1 MKIVIEIDTDNQQ
14 DLETVEELLELLRN
28 LK

>member
-14 DLETVEELLELLRN
+14 DLQTVKELLELLRN